1 MRYGLLLGAVAVFGF
16 MSTAASAQWNNQPFQ
31 FRSQGGIGSG
41 VGMSLAYRQAI
52 LENKFTGSR
61 PDQLYRDA
69 AGSLLTVERRGSQAL
84 LRETVAPY
92 VPSHT
97 TTGVFIGGIGGGG
110 GSGTAIYGGLNG
122 VNGLGTWTGT
132 VGDPSTF
139 HVAWANLGP
148 ASSSPVNAWIG
159 QLDGF

>member
-1 MRYGLLLGAVAVFGF
+1 MRYGLLLGAAAVFGLI
-16 MSTAASAQWNNQPFQ
+16 STSASAQWNNQPFQ

-52 LENKFTGSR
+52 LEEKFSGSR
-61 PDQLYRDA
+61 PDQMYRDA
-69 AGSLLTVERRGSQAL
+69 AGALLTVERRGAQVF

-92 VPSHT
+92 IATQT
-97 TTGVFIGGIGGGG
+97 TSGAFVG
-110 GSGTAIYGGLNG
+110 GSGIGAPIYGGLNG
-122 VNGLGTWTGT
+122 VNGLGTWTGM
-132 VGDPSTF
+132 VGNVSTF
-139 HVAWANLGP
+139 NVAWASLSP